1 MGCRYLLTIMPFKLL
16 GMRQDDILYN
26 PNPLYHTAGGMIGAG
41 FAIVKGVPNVLR
53 TKFSVS
59 AYWTDCIKY
68 NCTVGDLQNFYNDL
82 SKIDA

>member
-1 MGCRYLLTIMPFKLL
+1 MPFKLL

-59 AYWTDCIKY
+59 TYWTDCIKY
-68 NCTVGDLQNFYNDL
+68 NCTVGDLQKFYNDL